1 MDNQKTGLLISER
14 RAELGLTQKQLG
26 EQLHISDRTVSKW
39 ERGSGF
45 PDISLLEPL
54 ADALGLSVLE
64 LLQGERME
72 VPHEQAEDT
81 VRDAARTFG
90 ARFKTSF
97 RRLRRALIALAVVA
111 AALLIAWLRLSQLG
125 WLDRFYFSMEE
136 ISAADAL
143 EICPF
148 ALITTEE
155 YNVMRQIF
163 QEEEIKTHS
172 DLAET
177 YTADDPFLRKYD
189 GMFFINGEPAEVVE
203 IAVLSSNSTVY
214 VTYRVENMVCIL
226 NSPISGDSI
235 TKTCAQYKDD
245 PGSEWL
251 YIVLNQDNQTFSMA
265 KEDSKLSQM
274 LSN

>member
-64 LLQGERME
+64 LLQGERAE
-72 VPHEQAEDT
+72 LSCEQAEDT
-81 VRDAARTFG
+81 VREAARTFG
-90 ARFKTSF
+90 AKFKATF
-97 RRLRRALIALAVVA
+97 RRLRWALIALAVVA

-136 ISAADAL
+136 ISAADAV

-148 ALITTEE
+148 VLITTEE
-155 YNVMRQIF
+155 YKIMHQIL
-163 QEEEIKTHS
+163 QEEEIKS
-172 DLAET
+172 QFDVDELYVCDSA
-177 YTADDPFLRKYD
+177 FLQQYEGRLFID
-189 GMFFINGEPAEVVE
+189 GKPAEIIE
-203 IAVLSSNSTVY
+203 ISILPYRLY
-214 VTYRVENMVCIL
+214 VTYRTDNRICIL
-226 NSPISGDSI
+226 SASQSGESI
-235 TKTCAQYKDD
+235 NKTCAQYNERPDY
-245 PGSEWL
+245 E
-251 YIVLNQDNQTFSMA
+251 YIIENYNNQTFSLA
-265 KEDSKLSQM
+265 KEDSKLSLM
-274 LSN
+274 LSK